1 MNQTVL
7 RGFLFCSPA
16 PLPFHSHKEEPSNRA
31 LDSPYRDQRQ
41 GRAALD
47 ARRYRRSSP
56 SKRPRDSSL
65 TSALDSDSD
74 SVLDSTTHFCCGGR
88 KGRNTAQSR
97 TSGSFGLKLEFQYK
111 PQMLCFSK
119 AFSFSAC
126 LSKHPTF
133 VLLIG
138 LYKQEKGENGSP
150 LFFPQKLP
158 PSFFVALQVIPFGL
172 IIHTCSPLNIFQHSY
187 LHHQATDKAAN

>member
-1 MNQTVL
+1 MFWQGKYVKPSTSLPYSHPTPFLILLSLLAVVRKSLMNQTVL

-16 PLPFHSHKEEPSNRA
+16 PLSFHSHKEEPNNHA

-56 SKRPRDSSL
+56 SKHPRDSSL

-97 TSGSFGLKLEFQYK
+97 TSGSFGPKLKFQYK
-111 PQMLCFSK
+111 P
-119 AFSFSAC
+119 
-126 LSKHPTF
+126 
-133 VLLIG
+133 
-138 LYKQEKGENGSP
+138 
-150 LFFPQKLP
+150 
-158 PSFFVALQVIPFGL
+158 
-172 IIHTCSPLNIFQHSY
+172 
-187 LHHQATDKAAN
+187 